1 MRTRNPADR
10 SSVKLRETPHT
21 APHLATPRL
30 GDTSGSLTNN
40 MQRMNGNCLCVLL
53 LAVLAIVL
61 PVRGNVANRRDVDD
75 GDTATPTA
83 GSDAAEDTVTTA
95 GDCKE
100 VQYPC
105 TRVYSVQKPVK
116 QCISYLCVTSVRR
129 VYMVNKEICK
139 RIMCKEDEVIQDEK
153 CRQLAGLPPRRLPPP
168 EEGTADGN
176 DTR

>member
-1 MRTRNPADR
+1 MRDMP
-10 SSVKLRETPHT
+10 
-21 APHLATPRL
+21 
-30 GDTSGSLTNN
+30 
-40 MQRMNGNCLCVLL
+40 RMNSSRLCLLL

-61 PVRGNVANRRDVDD
+61 PARGNVVSRRDDNG
-75 GDTATPTA
+75 GDTATPASDTD
-83 GSDAAEDTVTTA
+83 GSEDKVTPTS

-100 VQYPC
+100 VEYPC

-139 RIMCKEDEVIQDEK
+139 KLMCKEHEIMQDEK

-168 EEGTADGN
+168 EEGTTNGN
-176 DTR
+176 DAN

>member
-1 MRTRNPADR
+1 
-10 SSVKLRETPHT
+10 
-21 APHLATPRL
+21 
-30 GDTSGSLTNN
+30 
-40 MQRMNGNCLCVLL
+40 MNSNCLCLL
-53 LAVLAIVL
+53 LLTVLAIVL
-61 PVRGNVANRRDVDD
+61 PVRGNVVSRRDVDN
-75 GDTATPTA
+75 GDTATQAPV
-83 GSDAAEDTVTTA
+83 SDDSADKVTPTA

-100 VQYPC
+100 VEYPC

-139 RIMCKEDEVIQDEK
+139 RLMCKEHEVMQDEK

-176 DTR
+176 EAN

>member
-1 MRTRNPADR
+1 
-10 SSVKLRETPHT
+10 
-21 APHLATPRL
+21 
-30 GDTSGSLTNN
+30 
-40 MQRMNGNCLCVLL
+40 MNSNYLCFLL

-61 PVRGNVANRRDVDD
+61 PVRGTVINRRDVDD
-75 GDTATPTA
+75 GDTATPA
-83 GSDAAEDTVTTA
+83 PDAVDPADKVTPTT

-100 VQYPC
+100 VEYPC

-139 RIMCKEDEVIQDEK
+139 RVMCKEDEVIQDEK

-168 EEGTADGN
+168 EEETVDGN
-176 DTR
+176 